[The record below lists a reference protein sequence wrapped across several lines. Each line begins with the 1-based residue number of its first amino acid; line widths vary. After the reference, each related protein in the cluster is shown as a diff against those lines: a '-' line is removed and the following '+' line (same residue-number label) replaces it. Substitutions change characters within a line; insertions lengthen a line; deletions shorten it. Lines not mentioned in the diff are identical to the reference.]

1 MRNDGMRRDADLD
14 RAIEELMDDGPEVL
28 PEVALQDA
36 LDRVEATRQRPMAL
50 VRSRVLRSSVGDAGA
65 PWWSTL
71 AAVAAVLL
79 LVAILVAELGGQRVG
94 VEATPSP
101 EPTPSASAALV
112 APTVQIEPQSIIP
125 VPGAYL
131 TATDGESTVW
141 ASGDEEL
148 VRIDAATQETS
159 SIPVPI
165 PEGSWAGLVV
175 ADGDVWAGNYDEGV
189 VYRIDPDSG
198 EIEAEIEVGP
208 EAVSL
213 TAVPE
218 GVWVR
223 TVGGVTWEA
232 HRIDPATNEVAATV
246 DGGNAISAGH
256 GSVWFSQRGADRL
269 IRADPL
275 SGEPTAVIE
284 VPREHDC
291 SVVSTEDAAWG
302 SCLLIDRVVG
312 TIARIDPDSDE
323 HVATINIG
331 GGASWV
337 FDAGGTPWVAVTSPD
352 GGYFAAIDL
361 ERNVV
366 SRILMVGPGF
376 DPDNVVIAGDS
387 AWVANDSRS
396 EVYRFPLS
404 VFEP

>member
-1 MRNDGMRRDADLD
+1 MRHDADLD
-14 RAIEELMDDGPEVL
+14 RAIEALMDDGPDVL

-36 LDRVEATRQRPMAL
+36 LDRVETMRQRPMAL
-50 VRSRVLRSSVGDAGA
+50 VRSRVLHASAGEFGP

-71 AAVAAVLL
+71 AAVAAVVLIMATIAAGL
-79 LVAILVAELGGQRVG
+79 SGRRVG
-94 VEATPSP
+94 VDDATPSH
-101 EPTPSASAALV
+101 PTIPSQPAATL
-112 APTVQIEPQSIIP
+112 APTVTIEPEAIVP
-125 VPGAYL
+125 VPGAFL

-141 ASGDEEL
+141 ASGDGEI
-148 VRIDAATQETS
+148 VGIDVATGQTS

-165 PEGSWAGLVV
+165 PEGSWAGLAL
-175 ADGDVWAGNYDEGV
+175 ADGDLWVGNYGAGV
-189 VYRIDPDSG
+189 VYRVDPGTG
-198 EIEAEIEVGP
+198 EIEAEIEVGD

-232 HRIDPATNEVAATV
+232 HRIDPGTNEVAVTV
-246 DGGNAISAGH
+246 DGGNAIAGGH
-256 GSVWFSQRGADRL
+256 DSVWFSQRGADRL

-275 SGEPTAVIE
+275 TGEPTAVVE

-291 SVVSTEDAAWG
+291 GVVATEDAVWG
-302 SCLLIDRVVG
+302 SCLVPDRVVG
-312 TIARIDPDSDE
+312 TIARIDPDSNQ

-337 FDAGGTPWVAVTSPD
+337 FDAGGTPWVAVSSPD

-361 ERNVV
+361 ERNAV
-366 SRILMVGPGF
+366 SRILTVGPGF
-376 DPDNVVIAGDS
+376 DPDNVVIGGDS
-387 AWVANDSRS
+387 VWMANDARN
-396 EVYRFPLS
+396 EVYRFPLNL
-404 VFEP
+404 FEP